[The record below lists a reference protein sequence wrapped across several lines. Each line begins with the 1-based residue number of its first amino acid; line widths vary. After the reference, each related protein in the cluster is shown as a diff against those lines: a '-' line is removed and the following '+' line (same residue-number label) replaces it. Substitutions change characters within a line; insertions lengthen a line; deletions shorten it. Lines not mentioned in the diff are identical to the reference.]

1 MNEVRQESL
10 KHVWE
15 TLFHTP
21 YPENIKVYV
30 LDVEPFKKVYEETHK
45 KEYKVNEENELCFGF
60 VIPDKNGY
68 TIYLRKTDDF
78 KECVSVPRC
87 ILYLIHELIHVF
99 LNEIKNS
106 ELLGRVE

>member
-60 VIPDKNGY
+60 VIPDKKMY

-78 KECVSVPRC
+78 KESVSVSRC